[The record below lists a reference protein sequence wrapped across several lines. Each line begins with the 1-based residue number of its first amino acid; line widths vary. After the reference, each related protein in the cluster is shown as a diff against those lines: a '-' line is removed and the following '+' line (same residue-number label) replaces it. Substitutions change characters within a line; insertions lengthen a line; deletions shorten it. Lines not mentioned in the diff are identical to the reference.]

1 MSVVDTEIDARGVA
15 TVWLNRPERNNA
27 YNGDMIQA
35 LLNTFGKLAID
46 DACRVVVIRGR
57 GKHFQ
62 AGADLAWI
70 REVRAQDWAANADV
84 SRNTTHAVQGLT
96 TFPKPT
102 IALIHGGCFGGGVGV
117 AAACDI
123 IVAAGD
129 AIFSITEARWGLM
142 AAPIFPQLISRMGP
156 GRTRR
161 YSLTCERFDGERAL
175 EIGLV
180 DEVCAADELDATAAP
195 IIDALLRSPP
205 DAVAQSKESILK
217 YSNLYFSALEMEEMV
232 RPHAAKRLTPE
243 ADEGLA
249 SFLEK
254 RDPDWYPKQG
264 KG

>member
-1 MSVVDTEIDARGVA
+1 MSVVETEIDARGVA

-35 LLNTFGKLAID
+35 LLDTFGRLAID
-46 DACRVVVIRGR
+46 DACRLVVIRGR

-70 REVRAQDWAANADV
+70 REVRAQDWVANAEV

-117 AAACDI
+117 AAGCDI
-123 IVAAGD
+123 IIAAKD

-161 YSLTCERFDGERAL
+161 YSLTCERFSGERAL

-254 RDPDWYPKQG
+254 RDPDWYPGQG

>member
-1 MSVVDTEIDARGVA
+1 MSVVETEIDSRGVA

-27 YNGDMIQA
+27 YNGEMISA
-35 LLNTFGKLAID
+35 LLETFGALATD
-46 DACRVVVIRGR
+46 DACRLVVIRGR

-62 AGADLAWI
+62 AGADLSWI
-70 REVRAQDWAANADV
+70 REVRVKDWNANAEV

-102 IALIHGGCFGGGVGV
+102 IALIHGGCFGGGTGV

-123 IVAAGD
+123 IIAARD

-161 YSLTCERFDGERAL
+161 YSLTCERFSGERAM

-180 DEVCAADELDATAAP
+180 DEVCDAADLDATAAP
-195 IIDALLRSPP
+195 IIDALLHCPP
-205 DAVAQSKESILK
+205 EALAQSKESILK
-217 YSNLYFSALEMEEMV
+217 YSTLYFSALEMEEMV

-254 RDPDWYPKQG
+254 REPNWYPTGGQG
-264 KG
+264 

>member
-1 MSVVDTEIDARGVA
+1 MSVVETEIDGRGVA

-35 LLNTFGKLAID
+35 LLDTFGKLAID
-46 DACRVVVIRGR
+46 DACRLVVIRGR

-70 REVRAQDWAANADV
+70 REIRTQDWTANADV

-123 IVAAGD
+123 IVAAKD

-161 YSLTCERFDGERAL
+161 YSLTCERFSGERAL

-180 DEVCAADELDATAAP
+180 DEVCGADELDATAAP

-205 DAVAQSKESILK
+205 EAVAQSKESILK

-254 RDPDWYPKQG
+254 RDPYWYPGQG